1 MQIRD
6 FKIINFGSGLPG
18 KKSTCT
24 NEGQHEKNEEPG
36 QKMEDFMLTEK
47 KHGFLSIFCLQR
59 IQWAWTNWTLG
70 LWNFPKKVE
79 HIASSQIRTLILA
92 ASQAK
97 GHPNSIWKQDLHVNN
112 QMKGSSNHPK
122 VAPTSSCL
130 PFSTQSPGLFNLT
143 VSFKVIIIPMIT
155 SAHRL
160 PMAAS
165 PGGADTIPQWHR
177 RFVAS
182 PDVT

>member
-1 MQIRD
+1 MQIGD
-6 FKIINFGSGLPG
+6 FKIINSGSGLPG

-24 NEGQHEKNEEPG
+24 NEGQHEKNEKPG

-47 KHGFLSIFCLQR
+47 KHGFLSIL
-59 IQWAWTNWTLG
+59 A
-70 LWNFPKKVE
+70 VE
-79 HIASSQIRTLILA
+79 HVASSQIRTLILA

-97 GHPNSIWKQDLHVNN
+97 GHPKSIWKQDLHVNN
-112 QMKGSSNHPK
+112 QMKGFSNNPK

-130 PFSTQSPGLFNLT
+130 PVSTQSPGLFNLT